1 MVDLSMFKSHMATR
15 RLRCNSRITNITVN
29 YTHYASRCRGG
40 KYFLQQSCGVI
51 IFPSCSYKIEWNKSM
66 FNNML
71 GEEGD
76 RLQDCTKASLQPCPF
91 QINKVRLCQQY
102 EHYGSDTTVLFIKY
116 VVAQQRA
123 LK

>member
-1 MVDLSMFKSHMATR
+1 MNKYCSHRHSIVSKMVDLSLFKTHLATG

-71 GEEGD
+71 GEE
-76 RLQDCTKASLQPCPF
+76 
-91 QINKVRLCQQY
+91 
-102 EHYGSDTTVLFIKY
+102 
-116 VVAQQRA
+116 
-123 LK
+123 